1 MLFMENLVA
10 ESPSIITGNLVGDTV
25 AQRNMTYD
33 EFLEWNGTDG
43 IWAEWVAGDINYMSN
58 PSLTHQDIS
67 DFLTAILRF
76 FVEANQLGR
85 VISSPFQLKFD
96 FQDSSRQPDLMFVSN
111 ENAIKVKKQ
120 FVQGTADLI
129 IEIISPESRTRD
141 KADKFYEY
149 EQAGV
154 KEFWLIDADR
164 KRAEFYTLGD
174 DGFFNFVI
182 AENGIYKSKVL
193 QGMNLKVDWL
203 WQEKLPAL
211 MEVLK
216 DWKLI

>member
-1 MLFMENLVA
+1 MENLVA
-10 ESPSIITGNLVGDTV
+10 ESPNIAVGNVVGETV
-25 AQRNMTYD
+25 SQRNMTYED
-33 EFLEWNGTDG
+33 FLEWNGTDG
-43 IWAEWVAGDINYMSN
+43 VWAEWIEGEIVYMSN
-58 PSLTHQDIS
+58 PSLTHQRIAR
-67 DFLTAILRF
+67 FLVGILQF
-76 FVEANQLGR
+76 FVESKNLGE
-85 VISSPFQLKFD
+85 ILPAPFQLKFD

-111 ENAIKVKKQ
+111 ANASKVKKQ

-141 KADKFYEY
+141 KGDKFYEY

-174 DGFFNFVI
+174 DGFFNFI
-182 AENGIYKSKVL
+182 LAENGVYASKVL
-193 QGMNLKVDWL
+193 PGMNLKVDWL
-203 WQEKLPAL
+203 WQEKLPTL

-216 DWKLI
+216 DWKLV

>member
-1 MLFMENLVA
+1 MENLVA
-10 ESPSIITGNLVGDTV
+10 ESPAITVGNVVGETI
-25 AQRNMTYD
+25 AQRNMTYE
-33 EFLEWNGTDG
+33 EFLEWNGTNG
-43 IWAEWVAGDINYMSN
+43 IWAEWVEGEIVYMSN

-76 FVEANQLGR
+76 FVEANEFGR
-85 VISSPFQLKFD
+85 VISAPFQLKFD

-111 ENAIKVKKQ
+111 ANASKVKKQ

-141 KADKFYEY
+141 KGDKFYEY

-174 DGFFNFVI
+174 DGFFNFVL
-182 AENGIYKSKVL
+182 AENGVYTSKVL
-193 QGMNLKVDWL
+193 QGMTLKVDWL
-203 WQEKLPAL
+203 WQEKLPTL

-216 DWKLI
+216 DWKLV

>member
-1 MLFMENLVA
+1 MENLVA
-10 ESPSIITGNLVGDTV
+10 ESPAITVGNVVSETI
-25 AQRNMTYD
+25 AQRDMTYE

-43 IWAEWVAGDINYMSN
+43 IWAEWVEGEIVYMSN

-76 FVEANQLGR
+76 FVEANHLGR
-85 VISSPFQLKFD
+85 VISAPFQLKFD

-111 ENAIKVKKQ
+111 ENANKVKKQ

-141 KADKFYEY
+141 KGDKFYEY

-164 KRAEFYTLGD
+164 KRAEFYCLGD
-174 DGFFNFVI
+174 DGFFNFVP
-182 AENGIYKSKVL
+182 AENGLFTSKVL
-193 QGMNLKVDWL
+193 QGMDLKVDWL
-203 WQEKLPAL
+203 WQDTLPTL

-216 DWKLI
+216 DWKLV